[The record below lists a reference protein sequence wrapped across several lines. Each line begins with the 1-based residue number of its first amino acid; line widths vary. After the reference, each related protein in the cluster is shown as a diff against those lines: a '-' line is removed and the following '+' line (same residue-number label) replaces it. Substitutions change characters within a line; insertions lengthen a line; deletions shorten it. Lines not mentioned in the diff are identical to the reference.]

1 MFNYEHTLIDN
12 IKHRQGVTMQDKLQ
26 IKINEN
32 LTEGLIIKNYKEMC
46 SLLDESDR
54 NGKSKRL
61 QLDDWNRYFTYEKQ
75 GHKFIITNIFDEP
88 LEKNDDRSKGNNAI
102 YVKYI
107 ETLLL
112 HLLSKQDN
120 QTLVCSK
127 NYLLVALGMTDGRY
141 TSENARKILTK
152 IKYIRDYELHE
163 FDNRAYQVFHR
174 ILFSSLNN
182 LKNRCLI
189 NWKQELHYE
198 KISDTTGKTEMG
210 VATEDEEVRYM
221 ALKRE
226 ILVQMGYDHLRDIY
240 FRNKTEEFYEL
251 LNDRA
256 YDEFGWDRAYTK
268 YRIRFTKSNVIQA
281 IPITE
286 NQLNQ
291 LRLKQQKLELNGKIM
306 DALNNNAQSKY
317 DNMLVKYQKEYDKL
331 CMINNCDFIPSDVI
345 NAYLP
350 PKNYVEVQQMIA
362 EELIRINDSKL
373 VKKDNF

>member
-1 MFNYEHTLIDN
+1 
-12 IKHRQGVTMQDKLQ
+12 MQDKLQ
-26 IKINEN
+26 TKINEN

-46 SLLDESDR
+46 SLLGETIGTG
-54 NGKSKRL
+54 NQKKA
-61 QLDDWNRYFTYEKQ
+61 QLTEWQRYFDYEKDGQ
-75 GHKFIITNIFDEP
+75 KFIITEIYDEP
-88 LEKNDDRSKGNNAI
+88 LPIMAGRSKGNNAI

-120 QTLVCSK
+120 QTLVCTK
-127 NYLLVALGMTDGRY
+127 NYLLVALGMTDSRY
-141 TSENARKILTK
+141 TNETTRKILTK
-152 IKYIRDYELHE
+152 VKSFRDYELHE

-198 KISDTTGKTEMG
+198 KISETTGETEMG
-210 VATEDEEVRYM
+210 IATEDEEIRYM

-251 LNDRA
+251 LTDRA

-268 YRIRFTKSNVIQA
+268 YRILFTKSNVIQA

-291 LRLKQQKLELNGKIM
+291 LQLKQQKLELNDKIM

-345 NAYLP
+345 KAYLP

-362 EELIRINDSKL
+362 EELIRIKDSQL
-373 VKKDNF
+373 VKKAI